1 MSTLILKPGKEKSLW
16 RHHPWIFAG
25 AVERVEGRV
34 RSGDTVMVLSAE
46 GQAMGR
52 AAFSPESSI
61 RARMWSFDPAETVD
75 DAFFKRRVAAAL
87 ARREALPELRGQE
100 GLRLVHGEADGLPG
114 VVADRYG
121 DTVVLQL
128 SSAGADKWRRAI
140 ASALVQ
146 ATACARVFER
156 SDMDVRALE
165 GLEAVTGPILGDAP
179 EGPIAIIE
187 NGVKYLVDVVQGHK
201 TGFYLDQRDNRRY
214 LGELSAG
221 RDVLNCFCYTGGFSL
236 QALKGGAKSVLS
248 IDSSGEALALAR
260 QNAAANGWGEDGR
273 AQWREADVFSEL
285 RSLRE
290 EGRRF
295 DLVVLDPPKFA
306 PTAGHAEKAARA
318 YKDIALN
325 GLKLLRPGGLLFSYS
340 CSGGIPMELFRKIT
354 AGAAWDAGVELRLLR
369 QLSAGPDHPVSLNFP
384 EGEYLKGLVGQ
395 V

>member
-1 MSTLILKPGKEKSLW
+1 MTSLILKTGKEKSLW

-25 AVERVEGRV
+25 AVERIEGRA
-34 RSGDTVMVLSAE
+34 RPGDTLVVVSAE
-46 GQAMGR
+46 GQALGR

-61 RARMWSFDPAETVD
+61 RARMWTFDAAETVD
-75 DAFFKRRVAAAL
+75 DAFFKRRVSEAL
-87 ARREALPELRGQE
+87 ARREALPELRGLD
-100 GLRLVHGEADGLPG
+100 GLRLLHGEADGLPG
-114 VVADRYG
+114 VIADRYG

-128 SSAGADKWRRAI
+128 GSAGADKWRKAI
-140 ASALVQ
+140 VGALAQ
-146 ATACARVFER
+146 ITGCARIFER

-165 GLEAVTGPILGDAP
+165 GLPPATGPLLGEAP
-179 EGPIAIIE
+179 DGPLTITE
-187 NGVKYLVDVVQGHK
+187 NGVSYRVDVVQGHK
-201 TGFYLDQRDNRRY
+201 TGFYLDQRENRRY

-236 QALKGGAKSVLS
+236 QALKGGASSVLS
-248 IDSSGEALALAR
+248 IESSGEALDLAK
-260 QNAAANGWGEDGR
+260 QNAALNGWGDDGR
-273 AQWREADVFSEL
+273 AEWLEADVFSAL

-325 GLKLLRPGGLLFSYS
+325 GMKLLRPGGLLFTYS
-340 CSGGIPMELFRKIT
+340 CSGGIPMDLFRKIT
-354 AGAAWDAGVELRLLR
+354 TGAAWDAGVELRLLR

-384 EGEYLKGLVGQ
+384 EGEYLKGLVCQ